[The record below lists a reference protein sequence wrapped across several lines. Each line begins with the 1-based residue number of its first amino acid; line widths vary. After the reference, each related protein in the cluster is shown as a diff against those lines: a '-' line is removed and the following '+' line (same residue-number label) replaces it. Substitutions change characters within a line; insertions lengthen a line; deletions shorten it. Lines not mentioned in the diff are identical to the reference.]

1 MPVKINLQWSK
12 HLNGIE
18 NGKNKLKNNRTDIVT
33 GYFQNIKDKIV
44 WKLKYVKKNSQY
56 KLEDKGSFIHSL
68 IKKIKN
74 W

>member
-44 WKLKYVKKNSQY
+44 
-56 KLEDKGSFIHSL
+56 
-68 IKKIKN
+68 
-74 W
+74 